1 MKKEGKDKMVFTP
14 KKHKILSVKKI
25 TGDVNLFRIKSSMN
39 PLPGKFFEV
48 SILGAGEAPL
58 ASCSYNNQYLD
69 LLVKN
74 AGGVTS
80 KIFEL
85 KKNDSIFIRGAYGR
99 GFPVEELKG
108 KDLIL
113 VAGGTGV
120 APVTSLIEYIEKN
133 RKYFGDISIY
143 FGFKNEDYILLK
155 DRIEKWNK
163 KFNLSVCLNE
173 VYGKNKYKK
182 GFVNEILK
190 NEKPWFKKTENTVA
204 LLCGPEVMMKSV
216 SLELNNLGIKDN
228 QIYWSMERRMEC
240 AFGSCGRCLI
250 QDVYVCK
257 DGPVFRYDKIKSK
270 LENEEVSNKYGR

>member
-1 MKKEGKDKMVFTP
+1 MVFIP
-14 KKHKILSVKKI
+14 KKHKILSITKI
-25 TGDVNLFRIKSSMN
+25 NPEVNLFRIKSNMN

-48 SILGAGEAPL
+48 SILGVGEAPL
-58 ASCSYNNQYLD
+58 ASCSYNKNYLD

-80 KIFEL
+80 KLFEL
-85 KKNDSIFIRGAYGR
+85 KKNDDIFIRGAYGR
-99 GFPVEELKG
+99 GFPVEEFKG

-133 RKYFGDISIY
+133 RKNFGEIWIY
-143 FGFKNEDYILLK
+143 FGFRNEKYILLEE
-155 DRIEKWNK
+155 RIRKWEKIK
-163 KFNLSVCLNE
+163 GFHVIVCLNE
-173 VYGKNKYKK
+173 INSKNKKNSYKK
-182 GFVNEILK
+182 GFVHEILK
-190 NEKPWFKKTENTVA
+190 NEKPWFKNTQNTLA
-204 LLCGPEVMMKSV
+204 CLCGPEIMMNSV
-216 SLELNNLGIKDN
+216 SLELNNLGIKNN

-257 DGPVFRYDKIKSK
+257 DGPVFRYDLIKNK
-270 LENEEVSNKYGR
+270 LENEEISNKYGG